1 MTKAGK
7 VGKAGK
13 VSNADPFSVRVRE
26 QAEQLAAQAPP
37 LPLSLSNEE
46 MLRQL
51 HELQVSQIELQMQN
65 AALAE
70 LEQLRSESEDSRD
83 RYAQLYEEAP
93 VSYFSLN
100 RDGVITRANLA
111 ASNLL
116 RRDKEQLLK
125 RRFEQFIAPE
135 AQGAF
140 RHFLDIVFDSGAR
153 QVLEAPLFQRECQRE
168 CQREG
173 GAMAPAGLVRIEA
186 NLDAGSASVRM
197 LVTDLGDELARESA
211 LRRAFV
217 ILDTIREG
225 VMVTDSGN
233 RIISVN
239 PAFTTITGYLAE
251 EAIGRDPSFLGAGTH
266 TPQFYAGMWS
276 SLRQEGN
283 WYGELVNRRK
293 NGERFVESLSITPM
307 RAQDGATTHFVGVFS
322 DITERK
328 LAEASLRE
336 LHRELDQRVVDR
348 TAELLRANQHLQ
360 QEVHQRELAQQALR
374 DAERFFHATIDSL
387 SDRVLVLDQDG
398 GLVHANQACMQF
410 AGHPPGELPYLRFC
424 ETDPRWQRGAG
435 RELAAGIQSV
445 IAGLADAYVLEYEF
459 ITETGGHWSLAKVS
473 RFRGEGP
480 LRVVVAHTDITERK
494 LMNGALRQS
503 HAQLR
508 QLALHLET
516 AKEDERKRISRD
528 IHDELGQNLLALRI
542 DISMLS
548 ARTQHSHPRLHG
560 RVASVLGNIDT
571 TIKSVRGIMNEL
583 RPMALDLGLQAA
595 IEWQVGDFRK
605 RSGIACQ
612 LHIRDEALFSA
623 IGSQVEIA
631 LFRIVQEA
639 LSNVM
644 RHAHASAVELEFH
657 SDARAVYVSISDNG
671 VGITSQQQRKKQCF
685 GLIGIRER
693 VRALDGQVEIGAP
706 PSGSGCRLWLQVP
719 LRVPA

>member
-1 MTKAGK
+1 M
-7 VGKAGK
+7 
-13 VSNADPFSVRVRE
+13 SRPFDSDAANLQLRQ
-26 QAEQLAAQAPP
+26 QAEQLALEQGLV
-37 LPLSLSNEE
+37 LPASLSDDD

-51 HELQVSQIELQMQN
+51 HELQVSQIELEMQSV
-65 AALAE
+65 AIAE
-70 LEQLRSESEDSRD
+70 LQQLKNEYESSLEHYER
-83 RYAQLYEEAP
+83 LYEQAP

-100 RDGVITRANLA
+100 RHAVITRVNMA
-111 ASNLL
+111 AGALL
-116 RRDKEQLLK
+116 QRDRQQLLGLL
-125 RRFEQFIAPE
+125 FEQFIAPQ

-140 RHFLDIVFDSGAR
+140 RRFLDTVFDSGAR
-153 QVLEAPLFQRECQRE
+153 QVLEVPLFNRQGR
-168 CQREG
+168 G
-173 GAMAPAGLVRIEA
+173 SNGMVRIEA
-186 NLDAGSASVRM
+186 NLDADSASVRM
-197 LVTDLGDELARESA
+197 LVNDLGDELARESA

-225 VMVTDSGN
+225 VMVTDSSN

-239 PAFTTITGYLAE
+239 PAFTAITGYPAE
-251 EAIGRDPSFLGAGTH
+251 EAIGRDPAFLGAGTH
-266 TPQFYAGMWS
+266 PPQFYAAMWD
-276 SLRQEGN
+276 SLNRDGS

-307 RAQDGATTHFVGVFS
+307 RADDGATSHFVGVFS

-336 LHRELDQRVVDR
+336 LHRELDQRVVER
-348 TAELLRANQHLQ
+348 TSELLRANLHLQ
-360 QEVHQRELAQQALR
+360 QEVRQRESAQQALR

-398 GLVHANQACMQF
+398 GLVHANQACLNF
-410 AGHPPGELPYLRFC
+410 AGHAPGHVQYLRFC
-424 ETDPRWQRGAG
+424 ETDPRWHGGAG
-435 RELAAGIQSV
+435 LELADGIRTV
-445 IAGLADAYVLEYEF
+445 IDGLADAFALEYEF
-459 ITETGGHWSLAKVS
+459 ATAAGPHWWLAKVS
-473 RFRGEGP
+473 RFLGDGP
-480 LRVVVAHTDITERK
+480 LRVVVSHTDITERK
-494 LMNGALRQS
+494 LMDGALRQS

-516 AKEDERKRISRD
+516 VKEDERKRISRD

-548 ARTQHSHPRLHG
+548 ARTQGSHPLLHG
-560 RVASVLGNIDT
+560 KVATVLGNIDT
-571 TIKSVRGIMNEL
+571 TIRSVRGIMNEL

-612 LHIRDEALFSA
+612 LHIRDEAVFAA
-623 IGSQVEIA
+623 IGGQAEIA

-644 RHAHASAVELEFH
+644 RHARASNVAIEF
-657 SDARAVYVSISDNG
+657 SADAGAVYVSISDNG
-671 VGITSQQQRKKQCF
+671 VGITAQQQRKKQCF

-706 PSGSGCRLWLQVP
+706 PSGTGCRLWLQVP

>member
-1 MTKAGK
+1 MSK
-7 VGKAGK
+7 
-13 VSNADPFSVRVRE
+13 PFDIDAANLQLRQ
-26 QAEQLAAQAPP
+26 QAEQMVEAQGLSPP
-37 LPLSLSNEE
+37 APLSEHDV
-46 MLRQL
+46 LRQL
-51 HELQVSQIELQMQN
+51 HELQVSQIELEMQSV
-65 AALAE
+65 AMAE
-70 LEQLRSESEDSRD
+70 LQQLKNEYESSLEH
-83 RYAQLYEEAP
+83 YEQLYEQAP
-93 VSYFSLN
+93 VSYFSLR
-100 RDGVITRANLA
+100 RDGVITRANVA
-111 ASNLL
+111 ASTML
-116 RRDKEQLLK
+116 RRDREQLLL
-125 RRFEQFIAPE
+125 RPFEQFIAPE

-140 RHFLDIVFDSGAR
+140 RRFLACVFEGGAR
-153 QVLEAPLFQRECQRE
+153 QVFETQLFDR
-168 CQREG
+168 
-173 GAMAPAGLVRIEA
+173 PAGGLVRIEA
-186 NLDAGSASVRM
+186 NFDADSAGVRM
-197 LVTDLGDELARESA
+197 LVTELGDELARESA

-225 VMVTDSGN
+225 VMVTDSTN
-233 RIISVN
+233 HIISVN
-239 PAFTTITGYLAE
+239 PAFTSITGYLAE

-266 TPQFYAGMWS
+266 TPQFYGAMWD
-276 SLRQEGN
+276 SLARDGS

-293 NGERFVESLSITPM
+293 NGERYVESLSITPM
-307 RAQDGATTHFVGVFS
+307 RADDGATSHFVGVFS

-348 TAELLRANQHLQ
+348 TSELLRANLHLQ
-360 QEVHQRELAQQALR
+360 QEVRRREGAQQALR

-398 GLVHANQACMQF
+398 SLVHANQACLNF
-410 AGHPPGELPYLRFC
+410 AGHVTGQLQYLHFC
-424 ETDPRWQRGAG
+424 ETDERWQRGAG
-435 RELAAGIQSV
+435 QELAAGIRTV
-445 IAGLADAYVLEYEF
+445 IGGQADAYALEYEF
-459 ITETGGHWSLAKVS
+459 FAADGPRWSLAKVS
-473 RFRGEGP
+473 RFLGAGP

-494 LMNGALRQS
+494 LMDGALRQS

-548 ARTQHSHPRLHG
+548 ARTQGSHPRLHG
-560 RVASVLGNIDT
+560 KVETVLGNIDT

-612 LHIRDEALFSA
+612 LHVRDDALFAA
-623 IGSQVEIA
+623 IGGQAEIA
-631 LFRIVQEA
+631 LFRIVQEG

-644 RHAHASAVELEFH
+644 RHARATAVEIEL
-657 SDARAVYVSISDNG
+657 SWDACALHVSICDNG

-685 GLIGIRER
+685 GLIGIDER
-693 VRALDGQVEIGAP
+693 VRALGGRFDIGAP
-706 PSGSGCRLWLQVP
+706 PAGPGCLLTLQVP
-719 LRVPA
+719 LASPARTPA

>member
-1 MTKAGK
+1 MKKAR
-7 VGKAGK
+7 KA
-13 VSNADPFSVRVRE
+13 NAGEPFSVRVRE
-26 QAEQLAAQAPP
+26 QAEQLAAQAPPLP

-70 LEQLRSESEDSRD
+70 LEQLRSESENSRD

-100 RDGVITRANLA
+100 RDGVITRANVA

-116 RRDKEQLLK
+116 GRDKPLLLN

-135 AQGAF
+135 AQGRF
-140 RHFLDIVFDSGAR
+140 RRFLDAVFDSGAR
-153 QVLEAPLFQRECQRE
+153 QVLEAPLFQRED
-168 CQREG
+168 QREG
-173 GAMAPAGLVRIEA
+173 GVTAGLVRIEA

-239 PAFTTITGYLAE
+239 PAFTAITGYLAE

-266 TPQFYAGMWS
+266 PPQFYVGMWD
-276 SLRQEGN
+276 SLRRDGN

-398 GLVHANQACMQF
+398 SLVHANQACMQF
-410 AGHPPGELPYLRFC
+410 SGHAPGELPYLRFC

-435 RELAAGIQSV
+435 HELAAGIRSV
-445 IAGLADAYVLEYEF
+445 IAGLADAYALEYEF
-459 ITETGGHWSLAKVS
+459 VTGTGAHWSLAKVS

-494 LMNGALRQS
+494 LMDGALRQS

-516 AKEDERKRISRD
+516 VKEDERKRISRD

-548 ARTQHSHPRLHG
+548 ARTQNSHPRLHG
-560 RVASVLGNIDT
+560 RVAAVLENIDT

-612 LHIRDEALFSA
+612 LQIRDEALFAA

-671 VGITSQQQRKKQCF
+671 VGITAQQQRKKQCF

-706 PSGSGCRLWLQVP
+706 PSGTGCRLWLQVP

>member
-1 MTKAGK
+1 MNKAGK
-7 VGKAGK
+7 AGN
-13 VSNADPFSVRVRE
+13 VSDGEPFSVRVRK
-26 QAEQLAAQAPP
+26 QAEQLVTQAPP
-37 LPLSLSNEE
+37 LPLSLSSED

-70 LEQLRSESEDSRD
+70 LEQLRIESETSRD
-83 RYAQLYEEAP
+83 LYARLYEEAP

-111 ASNLL
+111 ASILL
-116 RRDKEQLLK
+116 QRDKGMLLE

-135 AQGAF
+135 AQGCF
-140 RHFLDIVFDSGAR
+140 RRFLAAVFDSGAR
-153 QVLEAPLFQRECQRE
+153 QVYEAPLFRRE

-173 GAMAPAGLVRIEA
+173 GALAVAGLVRIEA
-186 NLDAGSASVRM
+186 NLDADSASVRM
-197 LVTDLGDELARESA
+197 LVTDLGDELARDSA

-239 PAFTTITGYLAE
+239 PAFTAITGYLAE

-266 TPQFYAGMWS
+266 TPQFYAGLWD
-276 SLRQEGN
+276 SLRRDGN

-293 NGERFVESLSITPM
+293 TGERFVESLSITPM
-307 RAQDGATTHFVGVFS
+307 RALDGATTHFVGVFS

-336 LHRELDQRVVDR
+336 LHRELDQRVIDR
-348 TAELLRANQHLQ
+348 TAELLLANQHLR
-360 QEVHQRELAQQALR
+360 QEVHQREVAQQALR

-398 GLVHANQACMQF
+398 GLVHANQACLQF
-410 AGHPPGELPYLRFC
+410 AGHAPGDLPYLQFC

-435 RELAAGIQSV
+435 HELAVGIKSV
-445 IAGLADAYVLEYEF
+445 IAGHADAFALEYEF
-459 ITETGGHWSLAKVS
+459 VTWAGAHWSLAKVS

-494 LMNGALRQS
+494 LMDSALRQS

-516 AKEDERKRISRD
+516 VKEDERKRISRD

-548 ARTQHSHPRLHG
+548 ARTQNAHPRLHR
-560 RVASVLGNIDT
+560 RVASVLDNIDT

-605 RSGIACQ
+605 RSGITCH
-612 LHIRDEALFSA
+612 LHIGDEALFA
-623 IGSQVEIA
+623 TIGSQVETA

-644 RHAHASAVELEFH
+644 RHAQASAVEMEFH
-657 SDARAVYVSISDNG
+657 SDARAVYLSISDNG
-671 VGITSQQQRKKQCF
+671 VGITAEQQRKKQCF
-685 GLIGIRER
+685 GLIGISER
-693 VRALDGQVEIGAP
+693 VRALAGQVEIGAP
-706 PSGSGCRLWLQVP
+706 ASGRGCRLWLQVP
-719 LRVPA
+719 LRLPA

>member
-1 MTKAGK
+1 L
-7 VGKAGK
+7 
-13 VSNADPFSVRVRE
+13 SRPFDIDAANLQLR
-26 QAEQLAAQAPP
+26 QDAEQLAQAQGPA
-37 LPLSLSNEE
+37 LPLSLSNDDV
-46 MLRQL
+46 LRQL
-51 HELQVSQIELQMQN
+51 HELQVSQIELEMQSV
-65 AALAE
+65 AMAE
-70 LEQLRSESEDSRD
+70 LQQLKDEYESNLEHYER
-83 RYAQLYEEAP
+83 LYEQAP

-100 RDGVITRANLA
+100 RHAVITRVNMA
-111 ASNLL
+111 AGALL
-116 RRDKEQLLK
+116 QRDKQQLLGLL
-125 RRFEQFIAPE
+125 FEQFIAPQ

-140 RHFLDIVFDSGAR
+140 RRFLDAVFDSGAR
-153 QVLEAPLFQRECQRE
+153 QVLEAPLFNRRGL
-168 CQREG
+168 G
-173 GAMAPAGLVRIEA
+173 GAGMVRIEA
-186 NLDAGSASVRM
+186 NLDADSASVRM
-197 LVTDLGDELARESA
+197 LVNDLGDELARESA

-225 VMVTDSGN
+225 VMVTDSSN

-239 PAFTTITGYLAE
+239 PAFTAITGYPAE
-251 EAIGRDPSFLGAGTH
+251 EAIGRDPAFLGAGTH
-266 TPQFYAGMWS
+266 PPQFYAAMWD
-276 SLRQEGN
+276 SLNRDGS

-307 RAQDGATTHFVGVFS
+307 RADDGATSHFVGVFS

-336 LHRELDQRVVDR
+336 QRVVER
-348 TAELLRANQHLQ
+348 TSELLRANLHLQ
-360 QEVHQRELAQQALR
+360 QEVRQRESAQLALR

-398 GLVHANQACMQF
+398 GLVHANQACLNF
-410 AGHPPGELPYLRFC
+410 AGHAPGHVQYLRFC
-424 ETDPRWQRGAG
+424 ETDPRWQHGAG
-435 RELAAGIQSV
+435 MELAAGIRTV
-445 IAGLADAYVLEYEF
+445 IDGLADAFALEYEF
-459 ITETGGHWSLAKVS
+459 ATVAGPHWWLAKVS
-473 RFRGEGP
+473 RFLGDGP
-480 LRVVVAHTDITERK
+480 LRVVVSHTDITERK
-494 LMNGALRQS
+494 LMDGALRQS

-548 ARTQHSHPRLHG
+548 ARTQGSHPLLHG
-560 RVASVLGNIDT
+560 KVATVLGNIDT
-571 TIKSVRGIMNEL
+571 TIRSVRGIMNEL

-612 LHIRDEALFSA
+612 LHIRDEALFAA
-623 IGSQVEIA
+623 IGGQAEIA

-644 RHAHASAVELEFH
+644 RHARASEVAIEF
-657 SDARAVYVSISDNG
+657 SADAGAVYVSISDNG
-671 VGITSQQQRKKQCF
+671 VGITVQQQRKKQCF

-693 VRALDGQVEIGAP
+693 VRALDGQLEIGAP
-706 PSGSGCRLWLQVP
+706 AAGSGCRLWLRVP
-719 LRVPA
+719 LQAPPARAPA

>member
-1 MTKAGK
+1 MNKAGTLK
-7 VGKAGK
+7 KTGKLSKTSDG
-13 VSNADPFSVRVRE
+13 DPFSVRVRE

-37 LPLSLSNEE
+37 LPLALSNEE

-70 LEQLRSESEDSRD
+70 LEQLRSESESSRD

-93 VSYFSLN
+93 VSYFSLG

-116 RRDKEQLLK
+116 GRDKQHLLN

-135 AQGAF
+135 AQGRF
-140 RHFLDIVFDSGAR
+140 RRFLDAVFDSGAR
-153 QVLEAPLFQRECQRE
+153 QVLEAPLFQRE

-186 NLDAGSASVRM
+186 NLDVGSASVRM

-266 TPQFYAGMWS
+266 LPQFYAAMWD
-276 SLRQEGN
+276 SLRRDGS

-398 GLVHANQACMQF
+398 SLVHANQACMQF
-410 AGHPPGELPYLRFC
+410 SGHAQGELPYLHFC

-445 IAGLADAYVLEYEF
+445 IAGLADAYALEYEF
-459 ITETGGHWSLAKVS
+459 ITGTGAHWSLAKVS

-494 LMNGALRQS
+494 LMDGALRQS

-548 ARTQHSHPRLHG
+548 ARTQGSHPRLHG
-560 RVASVLGNIDT
+560 RVAAVLDNIDT

-595 IEWQVGDFRK
+595 VEWQVGDFRK

-671 VGITSQQQRKKQCF
+671 VGITAQQQRKKQCF

-706 PSGSGCRLWLQVP
+706 PSGTGCRLWLQVP

>member
-1 MTKAGK
+1 M
-7 VGKAGK
+7 
-13 VSNADPFSVRVRE
+13 SRPFDSDAANLQLRQ
-26 QAEQLAAQAPP
+26 QAEQLALEQGLV
-37 LPLSLSNEE
+37 LPASLSDDD

-51 HELQVSQIELQMQN
+51 HELQVSQIELEMQSV
-65 AALAE
+65 AIAE
-70 LEQLRSESEDSRD
+70 LQQLKNEYESSLEHYER
-83 RYAQLYEEAP
+83 LYEQAP

-100 RDGVITRANLA
+100 RHAVITRVNMA
-111 ASNLL
+111 AGALL
-116 RRDKEQLLK
+116 QRDRQQLLGLL
-125 RRFEQFIAPE
+125 FEQFIAPQ

-140 RHFLDIVFDSGAR
+140 RRFLDTVFDSGAR
-153 QVLEAPLFQRECQRE
+153 QVLEVPLFNRQGR
-168 CQREG
+168 G
-173 GAMAPAGLVRIEA
+173 SNGMVRIEA
-186 NLDAGSASVRM
+186 NLDADSASVRM
-197 LVTDLGDELARESA
+197 LVNDLGDELARESA

-225 VMVTDSGN
+225 VMVTDSSN

-239 PAFTTITGYLAE
+239 PAFTAITGYPAE
-251 EAIGRDPSFLGAGTH
+251 EAIGRDPAFLGAGTH
-266 TPQFYAGMWS
+266 PPQFYATMWD
-276 SLRQEGN
+276 SLNRDGS

-307 RAQDGATTHFVGVFS
+307 RADDGATSHFVGVFS

-348 TAELLRANQHLQ
+348 TSELLRANLHLQ
-360 QEVHQRELAQQALR
+360 QEIRRRESAQQALR

-398 GLVHANQACMQF
+398 SLVHANQACLNF
-410 AGHPPGELPYLRFC
+410 AGHVTGQLQYLQFC
-424 ETDPRWQRGAG
+424 ETDARWQRGAG
-435 RELAAGIQSV
+435 QELAAGIRTV
-445 IAGLADAYVLEYEF
+445 IGGQADAYALEYEF
-459 ITETGGHWSLAKVS
+459 FAADGPRWSLAKVS
-473 RFRGEGP
+473 RFLGAGP

-494 LMNGALRQS
+494 LMDGALRQS

-548 ARTQHSHPRLHG
+548 ARTQGSHPRLHG
-560 RVASVLGNIDT
+560 KVETVLGNIDT
-571 TIKSVRGIMNEL
+571 TIRSVRGIMNEL

-612 LHIRDEALFSA
+612 LHVRDDALFAA
-623 IGSQVEIA
+623 IGGQAEIA
-631 LFRIVQEA
+631 LFRIVQEG

-644 RHAHASAVELEFH
+644 RHARATAVEIEL
-657 SDARAVYVSISDNG
+657 SWDACAVHVSICDNG
-671 VGITSQQQRKKQCF
+671 VGITSQPQLKKQCF
-685 GLIGIRER
+685 GLIGIDER
-693 VRALDGQVEIGAP
+693 VRALGGRFEIGAP
-706 PSGSGCRLWLQVP
+706 PAGPGCLLTLQVP
-719 LRVPA
+719 LASPARTPA

>member
-1 MTKAGK
+1 M
-7 VGKAGK
+7 
-13 VSNADPFSVRVRE
+13 SRPFDSDAANLQLRQ
-26 QAEQLAAQAPP
+26 QAEQLALEQGLV
-37 LPLSLSNEE
+37 LPASLSDDD

-51 HELQVSQIELQMQN
+51 HELQVSQIELEMQSV
-65 AALAE
+65 AIAE
-70 LEQLRSESEDSRD
+70 LQQLKNEYESSLEHYER
-83 RYAQLYEEAP
+83 LYEQAP

-100 RDGVITRANLA
+100 RHAVITRVNMA
-111 ASNLL
+111 AGALL
-116 RRDKEQLLK
+116 QRDRQQLLGLL
-125 RRFEQFIAPE
+125 FEQFIAPQ

-140 RHFLDIVFDSGAR
+140 RRFLDTVFDSGAR
-153 QVLEAPLFQRECQRE
+153 QVLEVPLFNRQGR
-168 CQREG
+168 G
-173 GAMAPAGLVRIEA
+173 SNGMVRIEA
-186 NLDAGSASVRM
+186 NLDADSASVRM
-197 LVTDLGDELARESA
+197 LVNDLGDELARESA

-225 VMVTDSGN
+225 VMVTDSSN

-239 PAFTTITGYLAE
+239 PAFTAITGYPAE
-251 EAIGRDPSFLGAGTH
+251 EAIGRDPAFLGAGTH
-266 TPQFYAGMWS
+266 PPQFYAAMWD
-276 SLRQEGN
+276 SLNRDGS

-307 RAQDGATTHFVGVFS
+307 RADDGATSHFVGVFS

-348 TAELLRANQHLQ
+348 TSELLRANLHLQ
-360 QEVHQRELAQQALR
+360 QEVRQRESAQQALR

-398 GLVHANQACMQF
+398 GLVHANQACLNF
-410 AGHPPGELPYLRFC
+410 AGHAPGHVQYLRFC
-424 ETDPRWQRGAG
+424 ETDPRWHGGAG
-435 RELAAGIQSV
+435 LELADGIRTV
-445 IAGLADAYVLEYEF
+445 IDGLADAFALEYEF
-459 ITETGGHWSLAKVS
+459 ATAAGPHWWLAKVS
-473 RFRGEGP
+473 RFLGDGP
-480 LRVVVAHTDITERK
+480 LRVVVSHTDITERK
-494 LMNGALRQS
+494 LMDGALRQS

-516 AKEDERKRISRD
+516 VKEDERKRISRD

-548 ARTQHSHPRLHG
+548 ARTQGSHPLLHG
-560 RVASVLGNIDT
+560 KVATVLGNIDT
-571 TIKSVRGIMNEL
+571 TIRSVRGIMNEL

-612 LHIRDEALFSA
+612 LHIRDEAVFAA
-623 IGSQVEIA
+623 IGGQAEIA

-644 RHAHASAVELEFH
+644 RHARASEVAIEF
-657 SDARAVYVSISDNG
+657 SADAGAVYVSISDNG
-671 VGITSQQQRKKQCF
+671 VGITAQQQRKKQCF

-706 PSGSGCRLWLQVP
+706 PAGTGCRLWLRVP
-719 LRVPA
+719 LQAPP

>member
-1 MTKAGK
+1 MKKAR
-7 VGKAGK
+7 KA
-13 VSNADPFSVRVRE
+13 NAGEPFSVRVRE

-70 LEQLRSESEDSRD
+70 LEQLRSESENSRD

-100 RDGVITRANLA
+100 RDGVITRANVA

-116 RRDKEQLLK
+116 GRDKPLLLN

-135 AQGAF
+135 AQGHF
-140 RHFLDIVFDSGAR
+140 RRFLDAVFDSGAR
-153 QVLEAPLFQRECQRE
+153 QVLEVPLFQREG
-168 CQREG
+168 QREG
-173 GAMAPAGLVRIEA
+173 GVTAGLVRIEA

-239 PAFTTITGYLAE
+239 PAFTAITGYLAE

-266 TPQFYAGMWS
+266 PPQFYAAMWD
-276 SLRQEGN
+276 SLRRDGN

-398 GLVHANQACMQF
+398 SLVHANQACMQF
-410 AGHPPGELPYLRFC
+410 SGHAPGELPYLKFC

-435 RELAAGIQSV
+435 YELAAGIRSV
-445 IAGLADAYVLEYEF
+445 IAGLADAYALEYEF
-459 ITETGGHWSLAKVS
+459 VTGTGAHWSLAKVS

-494 LMNGALRQS
+494 LMDGALRQS

-516 AKEDERKRISRD
+516 VKEDERKRISRD

-548 ARTQHSHPRLHG
+548 ARTQNSHPRLHG
-560 RVASVLGNIDT
+560 RVAAVLENIDT

-612 LHIRDEALFSA
+612 LQIRDEALFAA

-671 VGITSQQQRKKQCF
+671 VGITAQQQRKKQCF

-706 PSGSGCRLWLQVP
+706 PSGTGCRLWLQVP

>member
-1 MTKAGK
+1 MSK
-7 VGKAGK
+7 
-13 VSNADPFSVRVRE
+13 PFDIDAANLQLRQ
-26 QAEQLAAQAPP
+26 QAEQMVEAQGLSPP
-37 LPLSLSNEE
+37 APLSEHDV
-46 MLRQL
+46 LRQL
-51 HELQVSQIELQMQN
+51 HELQVSQIELEMQSV
-65 AALAE
+65 AMAE
-70 LEQLRSESEDSRD
+70 LQQLKNEYESSLEH
-83 RYAQLYEEAP
+83 YEQLYEQAP
-93 VSYFSLN
+93 VSYFSLR
-100 RDGVITRANLA
+100 RDGVITRANVA
-111 ASNLL
+111 ASTML
-116 RRDKEQLLK
+116 RRDREQLLL
-125 RRFEQFIAPE
+125 RPFEQFIAPE

-140 RHFLDIVFDSGAR
+140 RRFLACVFEGGAR
-153 QVLEAPLFQRECQRE
+153 QVFETQLFDR
-168 CQREG
+168 
-173 GAMAPAGLVRIEA
+173 PAGGLVRIEA
-186 NLDAGSASVRM
+186 NFDADSAGVRM
-197 LVTDLGDELARESA
+197 LVTELGDELARESA

-225 VMVTDSGN
+225 VMVTDSTN
-233 RIISVN
+233 HIISVN
-239 PAFTTITGYLAE
+239 PAFTAITGYLAE

-266 TPQFYAGMWS
+266 TPQFYGAMWD
-276 SLRQEGN
+276 SLARDGS

-293 NGERFVESLSITPM
+293 NGERYVESLSITPM
-307 RAQDGATTHFVGVFS
+307 RADDGATSHFVGVFS

-348 TAELLRANQHLQ
+348 TSELLRANLHLQ
-360 QEVHQRELAQQALR
+360 QEVRRREGAQQALR

-398 GLVHANQACMQF
+398 SLVHANQACLNF
-410 AGHPPGELPYLRFC
+410 AGHVTGQLQYLHFC
-424 ETDPRWQRGAG
+424 ETDARWQRGAG
-435 RELAAGIQSV
+435 QELAAGIRTV
-445 IAGLADAYVLEYEF
+445 IGGQADAYALEYEF
-459 ITETGGHWSLAKVS
+459 FAADGPRWSLAKVS
-473 RFRGEGP
+473 RFLGAGP

-494 LMNGALRQS
+494 LMDGALRQS

-548 ARTQHSHPRLHG
+548 ARTQGSHPRLHG
-560 RVASVLGNIDT
+560 KVETVLGNIDT

-612 LHIRDEALFSA
+612 LHVRDDALFAA
-623 IGSQVEIA
+623 IGGQAEIA
-631 LFRIVQEA
+631 LFRIVQEG

-644 RHAHASAVELEFH
+644 RHARATAVEIEL
-657 SDARAVYVSISDNG
+657 SWDACALHVSICDNG

-685 GLIGIRER
+685 GLIGIDER
-693 VRALDGQVEIGAP
+693 VRALGGRFDIGAP
-706 PSGSGCRLWLQVP
+706 PAGPGCLLTLQVP
-719 LRVPA
+719 LASPARTPA

>member
-1 MTKAGK
+1 MSKAGK
-7 VGKAGK
+7 VNDG
-13 VSNADPFSVRVRE
+13 DPFSVRVRE
-26 QAEQLAAQAPP
+26 QAEQLAAQAPL
-37 LPLSLSNEE
+37 LPLSLSNKEV
-46 MLRQL
+46 LRQL

-70 LEQLRSESEDSRD
+70 LEQLRSESETSRD

-93 VSYFSLN
+93 VSYFSLS
-100 RDGVITRANLA
+100 RDGVITRANVA

-116 RRDKEQLLK
+116 GRDKQHLLN
-125 RRFEQFIAPE
+125 RRFEQFIAAE
-135 AQGAF
+135 AQARFRRFLGA
-140 RHFLDIVFDSGAR
+140 VFDSGAR

-168 CQREG
+168 CQRDG
-173 GAMAPAGLVRIEA
+173 GVTAGPVRIEA

-197 LVTDLGDELARESA
+197 LVTDLGDEPARESA

-239 PAFTTITGYLAE
+239 PAFTAITGYLAE

-266 TPQFYAGMWS
+266 LPQFYATMWDD
-276 SLRQEGN
+276 LRRDGN
-283 WYGELVNRRK
+283 WYGELVNCRK
-293 NGERFVESLSITPM
+293 NGERFVESLSNTPM
-307 RAQDGATTHFVGVFS
+307 RAQDGTTTHFVGVFF

-336 LHRELDQRVVDR
+336 LHRELDQRVMDR
-348 TAELLRANQHLQ
+348 TAELLSANQHLQ

-374 DAERFFHATIDSL
+374 DADRFFHATIDSL

-398 GLVHANQACMQF
+398 SLVHANQACMQF
-410 AGHPPGELPYLRFC
+410 SGHAAGELPYLLFC

-435 RELAAGIQSV
+435 HELAAGIRSV
-445 IAGLADAYVLEYEF
+445 IAGLTDACALEYEF
-459 ITETGGHWSLAKVS
+459 ITDTGAHWALAKVS
-473 RFRGEGP
+473 RFLGEGP

-494 LMNGALRQS
+494 LMDGALRQS

-516 AKEDERKRISRD
+516 VKEDERKRISRD

-548 ARTQHSHPRLHG
+548 ARTQNSHPRLHG
-560 RVASVLGNIDT
+560 RVAAVLDNIDT

-612 LHIRDEALFSA
+612 LHIRDEALFAA

-671 VGITSQQQRKKQCF
+671 VGITAQQQRKKQCF

-706 PSGSGCRLWLQVP
+706 PSGTGCRLWLQVP